1 MKHIAFPSTLGF
13 VAMSAL
19 LLIAPGCSK
28 DFLDRDPYIGSS
40 AGNFYQTAEDAEAA
54 TIACYAPLQV
64 EISDGA
70 HFRWY
75 FGDIV
80 SDDAD
85 KGGSGDT
92 DEPDLLEF
100 EAFAGDPSS
109 GIVLGEWKTAYKG
122 ITYCNLALEN
132 IPGIDMDE
140 LEKNALLGEAQ
151 FLRAYWYFNLVTTF
165 GRVPLVTR
173 SLAPSEYAQ
182 PQAETDAIWAQIVA
196 DLEEAAANLP
206 EKSAYSTAE
215 TGRAT
220 RGAANALLAKAH
232 LYQGN
237 WAECR
242 ARCEDV
248 VNSGEYFLD
257 PNYGSIFTEAGENGP
272 GSIWEIQYANNTG
285 GNWGAQFWSDGS
297 YTNVFQ
303 RARGTFSGYGFNL
316 PTQDF
321 VDEFDAW
328 PLTDDE
334 VDLDT
339 LLVDPRRGFT
349 VYELGDFVSGW
360 GALTEDATGSP
371 HLYYPRKYFNPA
383 SELAPFGDPNP
394 NGGSNDRVIRYADVL
409 LMHAEACN
417 RLGDDDAAYSSL
429 NVVRSRAI
437 EPLITGLQAFY
448 SIPEELTQLQ
458 AAQDALREIAAIPA
472 DLAGDNLLSAI
483 WHERRVEL
491 GLEGHRF
498 FDLVRQGRAAQLLD
512 GFVPGKS
519 ELFPIPTAEI
529 TLSNGQLTQ
538 NPGY

>member
-1 MKHIAFPSTLGF
+1 MKHIAFPSTLGL

-19 LLIAPGCSK
+19 VLIATGCSK

-100 EAFAGDPSS
+100 EGFFGDPSS
-109 GIVLGEWKTAYKG
+109 GIVLGELKTAYKG

-132 IPGIDMDE
+132 IPGVDMDE
-140 LEKNALLGEAQ
+140 LEKSALLGEAQ

-173 SLAPSEYAQ
+173 SLAPSEFAQ
-182 PQAETDAIWAQIVA
+182 PQAETDEIWAQIVA

-242 ARCEDV
+242 SRCEDV

-321 VDEFDAW
+321 VDEFEVWTVNDTTE
-328 PLTDDE
+328 LTD
-334 VDLDT
+334 
-339 LLVDPRRGFT
+339 PRLGYT
-349 VYELGDFVSGW
+349 VYKINDNASDW
-360 GALTEDATGSP
+360 GQITEESTGAP
-371 HLYYPRKYFNPA
+371 HPYYARKYFNPA

-394 NGGSNDRVIRYADVL
+394 NGGSNDRVIRFADVL

-417 RLGDDDAAYSSL
+417 RSGDDATAIASL
-429 NVVRSRAI
+429 NLVRARATV
-437 EPLITGLQAFY
+437 PAVDGLSGQ
-448 SIPEELTQLQ
+448 T
-458 AAQDALREIAAIPA
+458 
-472 DLAGDNLLSAI
+472 LLNAI

-538 NPGY
+538 NPGYE

>member
-1 MKHIAFPSTLGF
+1 MNDMATPFFRTSTWA
-13 VAMSAL
+13 VAAL
-19 LLIAPGCSK
+19 VLLATGCSK
-28 DFLDRDPYIGSS
+28 DFLDRNPYIGSS

-54 TIACYAPLQV
+54 VIACYAPLQV

-100 EAFAGDPSS
+100 ENFYGDPSS

-122 ITYCNLALEN
+122 ITYCNIALEN

-140 LEKNALLGEAQ
+140 LDKLALLGEAQ

-165 GRVPLVTR
+165 GGVPLVTKT
-173 SLAPSEYAQ
+173 LAPSEYAQ
-182 PQAETDAIWAQIVA
+182 PRATAEEVWAQVVA

-206 EKSAYSTAE
+206 EKSSYGLGQ

-237 WAECR
+237 WSECR
-242 ARCEDV
+242 SRCEEV
-248 VNSGEYFLD
+248 VGSGEYFLD
-257 PNYGSIFTEAGENGP
+257 PNYGNIFTEAGENGP
-272 GSIWEIQYANNTG
+272 GSIWEIQYANNSG
-285 GNWGAQFWSDGS
+285 GNWGAQFWSEGS

-321 VDEFDAW
+321 VDEF
-328 PLTDDE
+328 E
-334 VDLDT
+334 VWEEQIGPDVIT
-339 LLVDPRRGFT
+339 KTDPRLGYT
-349 VYELGDFVSGW
+349 VYKLGDNVSDW
-360 GALTEDATGSP
+360 GELTEDATGMP
-371 HLYYPRKYFNPA
+371 HPYYARKYFNPA
-383 SELAPFGDPNP
+383 AELAPFGDPNP
-394 NGGSNDRVIRYADVL
+394 NGGSNDRVIRLADVL

-417 RLGDDDAAYSSL
+417 RLGDDAAATASL
-429 NVVRSRAI
+429 NMVRARASV
-437 EPLITGLQAFY
+437 PLIAEGT
-448 SIPEELTQLQ
+448 
-458 AAQDALREIAAIPA
+458 
-472 DLAGDNLLSAI
+472 LAGAALLDAI
-483 WHERRVEL
+483 FHERSVEL

-498 FDLVRQGRAAQLLD
+498 FDLVRQGRAADVLE
-512 GFVPGKS
+512 GFIPGKS

-538 NPGY
+538 NPGYQ

>member
-1 MKHIAFPSTLGF
+1 MKQHTTTTAWMGTLALMAFVLLST
-13 VAMSAL
+13 
-19 LLIAPGCSK
+19 GCSK

-100 EAFAGDPSS
+100 EGFYGDPSS

-122 ITYCNLALEN
+122 ITYCNIALEN
-132 IPGIDMDE
+132 IPGIEMDE
-140 LEKNALLGEAQ
+140 FTKLAYLGEAQ

-165 GRVPLVTR
+165 GGVPLVTR
-173 SLAPSEYAQ
+173 PLAPSEYAQ
-182 PQAETDAIWAQIVA
+182 PRASDEEVWDQIVA

-206 EKSAYSTAE
+206 EKSAYSTSQ

-242 ARCEDV
+242 ERCEEV
-248 VNSGEYFLD
+248 VGSGEYFLD
-257 PNYGSIFTEAGENGP
+257 PNYGNIFTEGGENGP
-272 GSIWEIQYANNTG
+272 GSIWEIQYANNSG
-285 GNWGAQFWSDGS
+285 GNWGAQFWSEGT

-321 VDEFDAW
+321 VDEF
-328 PLTDDE
+328 E
-334 VDLDT
+334 VWEEQIGPDLIEK
-339 LLVDPRRGFT
+339 VDPRLGYT
-349 VYELGDFVSGW
+349 VYQLGDNASDW
-360 GALTEDATGSP
+360 GQLTEDATGMTAP
-371 HLYYPRKYFNPA
+371 YYARKYFNPA
-383 SELAPFGDPNP
+383 AELAPFGDPNP
-394 NGGSNDRVIRYADVL
+394 NGGSNDRVIRLADVL
-409 LMHAEACN
+409 LMHAEACQQQ
-417 RLGDDDAAYSSL
+417 GDDATAIASL
-429 NVVRSRAI
+429 NMVRSRASVPQI
-437 EPLITGLQAFY
+437 EVGSLTGQA
-448 SIPEELTQLQ
+448 
-458 AAQDALREIAAIPA
+458 
-472 DLAGDNLLSAI
+472 LLDAI

-498 FDLVRQGRAAQLLD
+498 FDLVRQGRAAEVLE
-512 GFVPGKS
+512 GFIPGKS
-519 ELFPIPTAEI
+519 ELFPIPLAEI

-538 NPGY
+538 NEGYE

>member
-1 MKHIAFPSTLGF
+1 MKYYATTLSWMGVLTFMVF
-13 VAMSAL
+13 VL
-19 LLIAPGCSK
+19 LNTGCSK

-100 EAFAGDPSS
+100 EGFYGDPSS

-132 IPGIDMDE
+132 IPGVEMDE
-140 LEKNALLGEAQ
+140 FTKLAYLGEAQ

-165 GRVPLVTR
+165 GGVPLVTR
-173 SLAPSEYAQ
+173 PLAPSEYAQ
-182 PQAETDAIWAQIVA
+182 PRVTADEIWAQIVA
-196 DLEEAAANLP
+196 DLEEAVANLP
-206 EKSAYSTAE
+206 AKSAYGTSQ

-242 ARCEDV
+242 ARCEEV
-248 VNSGEYFLD
+248 VGSGEYFLD
-257 PNYGSIFTEAGENGP
+257 PNYGNIFTEGGENGP
-272 GSIWEIQYANNTG
+272 GSIWEIQYANTSG
-285 GNWGAQFWSDGS
+285 GNWGAQFWSEGS

-321 VDEFDAW
+321 VDEFETWEEQIGPDVIQK
-328 PLTDDE
+328 T
-334 VDLDT
+334 
-339 LLVDPRRGFT
+339 DPRLGYT
-349 VYELGDFVSGW
+349 VYELGDNASDW
-360 GALTEDATGSP
+360 GTITADATGMTSE
-371 HLYYPRKYFNPA
+371 YYPRKYFNPA
-383 SELAPFGDPNP
+383 AELAPFGDPNP
-394 NGGSNDRVIRYADVL
+394 NGGSNDRVIRLADVL
-409 LMHAEACN
+409 LMHAEACH
-417 RLGDDDAAYSSL
+417 RAGDDAVAIASL
-429 NVVRSRAI
+429 NLVRARASVLAVK
-437 EPLITGLQAFY
+437 EGTANAVQF
-448 SIPEELTQLQ
+448 EN
-458 AAQDALREIAAIPA
+458 AAGQVIN
-472 DLAGDNLLSAI
+472 LAGLTGRSLLDVI
-483 WHERRVEL
+483 YHERRVEL

-498 FDLVRQGRAAQLLD
+498 FDLVRQGRAAEVL
-512 GFVPGKS
+512 GAFVEGKS
-519 ELFPIPTAEI
+519 ERFPIPTAEI

-538 NPGY
+538 NPGYE

>member
-1 MKHIAFPSTLGF
+1 MKHNANNSHWIGAL
-13 VAMSAL
+13 AL
-19 LLIAPGCSK
+19 LVFVLGSVGCSK

-40 AGNFYQTAEDAEAA
+40 QGNFYQTAEDAEAA

-100 EAFAGDPSS
+100 ENFFGDPSS

-122 ITYCNLALEN
+122 ITYCNIALEN
-132 IPGIDMDE
+132 IPGIEMDE
-140 LEKNALLGEAQ
+140 FTKLAYLGEAQ

-165 GRVPLVTR
+165 GGVPLVTR
-173 SLAPSEYAQ
+173 PLAPSEYAQ
-182 PQAETDAIWAQIVA
+182 PRATAEEVWAQIVA

-206 EKSAYSTAE
+206 EKSAYSTSQ

-237 WAECR
+237 WSACR
-242 ARCEDV
+242 ERCEEV
-248 VNSGEYFLD
+248 VGSGEYFLA
-257 PNYGSIFTEAGENGP
+257 PNYGNIFTEAGENGP
-272 GSIWEIQYANNTG
+272 GSIWEIQYANNSG
-285 GNWGAQFWSDGS
+285 GNWGAQFWSEGT

-321 VDEFDAW
+321 VDEF
-328 PLTDDE
+328 E
-334 VDLDT
+334 VWEEQIGPD
-339 LLVDPRRGFT
+339 VIEKIDPRLGYT
-349 VYELGDFVSGW
+349 VYQLGDNASDW
-360 GALTEDATGSP
+360 GEITEDATGMP
-371 HLYYPRKYFNPA
+371 APYYARKYFNPA
-383 SELAPFGDPNP
+383 AELAPFGDPNP
-394 NGGSNDRVIRYADVL
+394 NGGSNDRVIRLADVL

-417 RLGDDDAAYSSL
+417 QMGDDATAVASL
-429 NVVRSRAI
+429 NMVRQRAAV
-437 EPLITGLQAFY
+437 PLV
-448 SIPEELTQLQ
+448 
-458 AAQDALREIAAIPA
+458 DAGSVSGSALLDAIY
-472 DLAGDNLLSAI
+472 
-483 WHERRVEL
+483 HERRVEL

-498 FDLVRQGRAAQLLD
+498 VDLVRQGRAAEVLD
-512 GFVPGKS
+512 GFITGKS
-519 ELFPIPTAEI
+519 ELFPIPIAEI

-538 NPGY
+538 HPGYE

>member
-1 MKHIAFPSTLGF
+1 MKHMTTPLPWTGALALMVF
-13 VAMSAL
+13 VFLNA
-19 LLIAPGCSK
+19 GCSK

-40 AGNFYQTAEDAEAA
+40 AGNFYRTAEDAEAA

-100 EAFAGDPSS
+100 EGFNGDPSS

-140 LEKNALLGEAQ
+140 FTKLAYLGEAQ
-151 FLRAYWYFNLVTTF
+151 FLRAFWYFNLVTTF
-165 GRVPLVTR
+165 GGVPLVTKP
-173 SLAPSEYAQ
+173 LAPSEYAQ
-182 PQAETDAIWAQIVA
+182 PRAKEGEIWDQIVA
-196 DLEEAAANLP
+196 DLEAAAANLP
-206 EKSAYSTAE
+206 VKSAYSTSQ

-220 RGAANALLAKAH
+220 RGAANALLAKAY
-232 LYQGN
+232 LYMGDN
-237 WAECR
+237 WTECR
-242 ARCEDV
+242 SQCEKV
-248 VNSGEYFLD
+248 VVSGEYFLD
-257 PNYGSIFTEAGENGP
+257 PNYGDIFTEAGENGP
-272 GSIWEIQYANNTG
+272 GSIWEIQYANNSG
-285 GNWGAQFWSDGS
+285 GNWGAQFWSEGT

-321 VDEFDAW
+321 VDEF
-328 PLTDDE
+328 E
-334 VDLDT
+334 VWEEQNDSG
-339 LLVDPRRGFT
+339 VVEMEDPRLDYT
-349 VYELGDFVSGW
+349 VYAVGDNASDW
-360 GALTEDATGSP
+360 GTITTDATGMTSA
-371 HLYYPRKYFNPA
+371 YYPRKYFNPA

-394 NGGSNDRVIRYADVL
+394 NGGSNDRVIRLADVL
-409 LMHAEACN
+409 LMHAESCH
-417 RLGDDDAAYSSL
+417 RSGDDAAAIASL
-429 NVVRSRAI
+429 NLVRERAGVLAVKEGTANAVQFENAEGQVI
-437 EPLITGLQAFY
+437 N
-448 SIPEELTQLQ
+448 
-458 AAQDALREIAAIPA
+458 
-472 DLAGDNLLSAI
+472 LAGLSGRSLLDVI
-483 WHERRVEL
+483 FHERRVEL

-498 FDLVRQGRAAQLLD
+498 FDLVRQGRAAEVLE
-512 GFVPGKS
+512 GFSVDKN

-538 NPGY
+538 NPGYE